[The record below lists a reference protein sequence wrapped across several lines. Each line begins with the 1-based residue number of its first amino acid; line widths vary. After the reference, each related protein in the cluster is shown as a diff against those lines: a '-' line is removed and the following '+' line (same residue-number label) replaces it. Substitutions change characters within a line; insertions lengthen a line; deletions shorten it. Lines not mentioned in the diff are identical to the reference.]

1 MKEAQKQDFLSSLKS
16 MEIENFLDRVFYRP
30 IGYRI
35 AVLLRGTGVT
45 PNVITIISIFFGVGA
60 GLLFYPTDIWMNV
73 IGILLLIIANIL
85 DCVDGQLARLT
96 GIKSVVGRVL
106 DGVAGDL
113 WFVSIYICL
122 ALRITPELGSGLAW
136 TLAALAGASNLIQA
150 NITDYYKTLHLYFI
164 SLKKGAEFET
174 VEKVRAK
181 HQSMKYGIN
190 KSMYLLYSYYTIL
203 QTKVTPQLQKLLV
216 RLKAKYGEDFP
227 EDVRTRLRKKN
238 LEVLPFVNIT
248 TFNGRSVVMIIS
260 LLIGM
265 PWIYLA
271 YEVVVL
277 NIIIFYA
284 IIKHENICKKFE
296 V

>member
-35 AVLLRGTGVT
+35 ALLLRGTGIT
-45 PNVITIISIFFGVGA
+45 PNIVTIISIFFGVGA

-227 EDVRTRLRKKN
+227 EEVRTRLRKKN

-265 PWIYLA
+265 PWIYLV

>member
-60 GLLFYPTDIWMNV
+60 GLLFYPTDIWINV

-174 VEKVRAK
+174 VEKVREK

-190 KSMYLLYSYYTIL
+190 KAMYLFYVYYTIL
-203 QTKVTPQLQKLLV
+203 QTKVTPQLQKLLA

-227 EDVRTRLRKKN
+227 EEVRMRLRKKN
-238 LEVLPFVNIT
+238 LEVLPFINIT

-265 PWIYLA
+265 PWIYLVF
-271 YEVVVL
+271 EVVVL